1 MFLSLVPSD
10 DSWLTFQILMSD
22 RGIPAG
28 WRFMHGYYG
37 HTLKVVNKNGEW
49 QFAQFHIISEQGTK
63 NFTQEE
69 ASKLSPD
76 YGQKD
81 LYEAI
86 ERGE

>member
-1 MFLSLVPSD
+1 MG
-10 DSWLTFQILMSD
+10 D
-22 RGIPAG
+22 RGIPKG

-37 HTLKVVNKNGEW
+37 HTLKVVNKDGKW
-49 QFAQFHIISEQGTK
+49 VYAQFHMISNQGTQ

-69 ASKLSPD
+69 AAQQSND

>member
-1 MFLSLVPSD
+1 M
-10 DSWLTFQILMSD
+10 
-22 RGIPAG
+22 
-28 WRFMHGYYG
+28 
-37 HTLKVVNKNGEW
+37 KVVNKNGEW
-49 QFAQFHIISEQGTK
+49 QFAQFHCISEQGIK

-69 ASKLSPD
+69 AAKLSPD